1 MNDHIPPHRPQLQA
15 TVVPVQEYNKW
26 PIDWNSLSTGKKKIH
41 CFETPRWPLGCNG
54 LTFSERIYTY
64 NKQ

>member
-26 PIDWNSLSTGKKKIH
+26 PIDWNSLSTGKKKFIVLKH
-41 CFETPRWPLGCNG
+41 HGG
-54 LTFSERIYTY
+54 LWDVMG
-64 NKQ
+64 